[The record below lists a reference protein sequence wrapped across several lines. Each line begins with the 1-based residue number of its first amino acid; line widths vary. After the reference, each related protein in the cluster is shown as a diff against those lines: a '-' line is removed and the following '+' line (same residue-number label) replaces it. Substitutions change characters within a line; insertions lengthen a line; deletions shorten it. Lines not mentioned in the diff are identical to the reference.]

1 MPWKRSS
8 SMSRS
13 ACMPNGARATQ
24 AAHARGAPP
33 YAYCPGRRGSYRSK
47 EHPPGAAG
55 WNPNR
60 KRGIIPMKTTQQKPT
75 ETAPPA
81 AMPDTPPDHTY
92 CLDMYEN
99 NEVSIDSY
107 ELTRAEFNTLKQH
120 LAGLR
125 GIIPAVTPAEP
136 ATEPTT
142 APQTKL
148 DPMDVR
154 LSNLSPEQEQEVH
167 AALLSRLQQQLAGM
181 EICRIQS
188 IAWYADMEEADR
200 GCDTPAQDF
209 LTTLV
214 LHDHV
219 RPL

>member
-24 AAHARGAPP
+24 AAHARDAWPW
-33 YAYCPGRRGSYRSK
+33 AYWPGRRGSYRSK

-75 ETAPPA
+75 VTAPPA

-99 NEVSIDSY
+99 NDVSIDSY
-107 ELTRAEFNTLKQH
+107 ELTRAEFNTLKRH

-125 GIIPAVTPAEP
+125 GIAPAAAEP

-142 APQTKL
+142 VPQTTL
-148 DPMDVR
+148 DPMEVS
-154 LSNLSPEQEQEVH
+154 LSELSPEQEREVR
-167 AALLSRLQQQLAGM
+167 AALLARLQQQLAGM
-181 EICRIQS
+181 ET
-188 IAWYADMEEADR
+188 DR
-200 GCDTPAQDF
+200 KSAE
-209 LTTLV
+209 
-214 LHDHV
+214 
-219 RPL
+219 R